1 MAAPTKEE
9 MKKIMQDPESPE
21 REVYDK
27 MLKNNPLFKAE
38 KKIKKH
44 LKDKIEKKNK
54 KKAGGRI
61 KMAGG
66 GSMPDLSGDGEVTQK
81 DVLIGRGVIKKKAG
95 GKVKAKKMKKCRMD
109 GIAIRGKT
117 RAKQRSK

>member
-1 MAAPTKEE
+1 MAGPTKEE
-9 MKKIMQDPESPE
+9 MKKIMQDPKSPE

-61 KMAGG
+61 KLEKGG
-66 GSMPDLSGDGEVTQK
+66 ALKPPPNKGAASLPEGVRNSMGFM
-81 DVLIGRGVIKKKAG
+81 KKG
-95 GKVKAKKMKKCRMD
+95 GKVKAKKMSKCRMD